1 MTLKTVK
8 DVKNG
13 HVVTS
18 VKSVINLEVGYYK
31 FGYGKDVN
39 TIFNDVYG
47 IYIVKPTHD
56 DMTEN
61 VYIKYMKNG
70 KMRLATFEV
79 EDELN
84 YLKNV
89 DTGEIINLSDVE
101 IR

>member
-1 MTLKTVK
+1 MTIKTVK

-13 HVVTS
+13 HVVESLAS
-18 VKSVINLEVGYYK
+18 VFNLEVGYYK
-31 FGYGKDVN
+31 FGYGKDV
-39 TIFNDVYG
+39 TVTFKDVYG
-47 IYIVKPTHD
+47 IYVVKPTHD

-61 VYIKYMKNG
+61 VYIKYMENG

-101 IR
+101 TR